1 MEPEHD
7 SFLLRL
13 RNVPLMGELEVP
25 RLHDAADFSTVRRHQ
40 HSAIRGTDRARGSSG
55 RPNRRNPSS
64 IQSQPRVEPVGIRL
78 QFEKGEA
85 WILNVGDQ
93 IDLFDPEPPFWADPD
108 YQLSEWSAENAR

>member
-1 MEPEHD
+1 M
-7 SFLLRL
+7 
-13 RNVPLMGELEVP
+13 
-25 RLHDAADFSTVRRHQ
+25 
-40 HSAIRGTDRARGSSG
+40 
-55 RPNRRNPSS
+55 
-64 IQSQPRVEPVGIRL
+64 QSQPRVEPVGIRL